1 MGETTASHLS
11 FYTSLVEVAAAA
23 LGGKN
28 EDSSPTKGPVTED
41 LSGASPEHFQAR
53 LTELLSL

>member
-1 MGETTASHLS
+1 MAETTASHLS

-23 LGGKN
+23 LGGK
-28 EDSSPTKGPVTED
+28 DGGPGPITED

-53 LTELLSL
+53 VAQLLSR